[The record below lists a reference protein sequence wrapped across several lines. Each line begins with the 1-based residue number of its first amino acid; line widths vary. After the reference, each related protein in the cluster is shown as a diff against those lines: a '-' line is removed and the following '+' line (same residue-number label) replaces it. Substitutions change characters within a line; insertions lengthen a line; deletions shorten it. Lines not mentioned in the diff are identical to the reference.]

1 MNIEICILKC
11 APNLFN
17 MYTGKKIAS
26 PLCTVMMYFWYGPS
40 EQPRVVIIL
49 KASMDKPQET

>member
-1 MNIEICILKC
+1 
-11 APNLFN
+11 
-17 MYTGKKIAS
+17 MYTEVCTQLVQHVHWQKIAS